1 MATQYNLV
9 NGAKVNTGTPVG
21 STHLGRHLAP
31 FDTSVPNIPQG
42 VIQFPDLDPGILQ
55 AVQITLTSAQILALN
70 TTPITLVAAQGAGTI
85 IDIET
90 ITASLVF
97 GTIAYTGAHNIEV
110 RFTNGSGAKAAT
122 DIGSTFLDSSA
133 SALDQVGGVTSEVT
147 PVANAAIVLSVPTA
161 NPAAGDSTIRLT
173 CFYRV
178 ITP

>member
-9 NGAKVNTGTPVG
+9 NGVAQNTGTPSG
-21 STHLGRHLAP
+21 STHLSRTLP
-31 FDTSVPNIPQG
+31 SFDRSLPNVSG
-42 VIQFPDLDPGILQ
+42 LVEFPDLDPGILQ